1 MTIVPGS
8 PEELAQCLADA
19 NSRGQRIALLGNST
33 KARMGGPIAPY
44 DVAISTSGLN
54 KILEYEPRDLTIS
67 VGAGVTYSELSR
79 VLAEHGQMIPL
90 DPPFSDREAERAA
103 FSERA
108 TMGGV
113 VAANTSGPRRRLY
126 GSARDMVIG
135 MTFATLE
142 GKLVRTG
149 GMVVKNVA
157 GLDMGKLMI
166 GSFGTLAAIAT
177 LNFRVYPS
185 FKGTRTFT
193 QDFERIAD
201 LMAARDEVLKSRLQP
216 AAIDIVKSEGVYR
229 LAIQAGG
236 SPAVLARYSRELSR
250 MRAMEGTEEE
260 TLWRGIRESTPR
272 FLRARENGAV
282 LRVSS
287 VLSDVGRVMESLPSL
302 AVARAGSGVCYGY
315 FEQASDLTHSSAG
328 TSVIEFAP
336 QGFREK
342 NGVPNEELWPQPGN
356 DFAMMKKIKEMFDP
370 QGLLNRGRLYGRI

>member
-19 NSRGQRIALLGNST
+19 SSRGQRIALLGNST
-33 KARMGGPIAPY
+33 KARMGGPIGPY
-44 DVAISTSGLN
+44 DIAISTSGLN

-67 VGAGVTYSELSR
+67 VGAGITYSELSR

-90 DPPFSDREAERAA
+90 DPPFSDRAAERA
-103 FSERA
+103 
-108 TMGGV
+108 TIGGV

-185 FKGTRTFT
+185 FQGTRTFT

-201 LMAARDEVLKSRLQP
+201 VMAARDEVLKSRLQP

-236 SPAVLARYSRELSR
+236 SPAVLARYSREASR
-250 MRAMEGTEEE
+250 MRTMEGTDEEA
-260 TLWRGIRESTPR
+260 LWRGIRESTPQ
-272 FLRARENGAV
+272 FLRAQENGAV

-287 VLSDVGRVMESLPSL
+287 VLSDVGRVLESLPSL

-315 FEQASDLTHSSAG
+315 FEQASDLTHSSTG

-336 QGFREK
+336 QGLREK
-342 NGVPNEELWPQPGN
+342 NGLPNEELWPRPGN